1 MTQDPIHIFKI
12 TVFLNE
18 RIVHCIICKHL
29 SHLIMMITIK
39 MPLNKETIKPHV
51 LPQLFIP
58 LYEIKCVFEI
68 PENHYIV
75 YT

>member
-1 MTQDPIHIFKI
+1 MMT
-12 TVFLNE
+12 
-18 RIVHCIICKHL
+18 
-29 SHLIMMITIK
+29 TIK
-39 MPLNKETIKPHV
+39 MPLNKEIIKPHV